1 MANLTKKLA
10 CDESL
15 TSLCFLVFYFCCL
28 KLANM
33 IPYTHKGWNIV
44 ELSDVDSTN
53 TWIHDKF
60 SCSEIKSWTAVR
72 SANQKAGR
80 GQRGNSWLSE
90 PGANLLFSFLYQPK
104 ALHATQQF
112 LLSQTVSLAVVD
124 WLLSFTPHACIKWPN
139 DIYVGEQKIAGIL
152 IENIL
157 LGEYIN
163 ASIVGIGININQT
176 DFSSDL
182 PNPISLAMVTH
193 KTFDIKTELNHLLDC
208 MERRLHMF
216 ENEYSNQLSKD
227 YTQYLLR
234 FKKLGVFTAN
244 NEIFDAQIVDV
255 LPSGEIVL
263 KLANETLRQ
272 YGFKEVRHVFESG
285 FTKNIVV

>member
-1 MANLTKKLA
+1 
-10 CDESL
+10 
-15 TSLCFLVFYFCCL
+15 
-28 KLANM
+28 M
-33 IPYTHKGWNIV
+33 IPYTHKRWNIV

-60 SCSEIKSWTAVR
+60 SCSEIKSRTVVR

-80 GQRGNSWLSE
+80 GQRGNSWQSE
-90 PGANLLFSFLYQPK
+90 PGANLLFSFLYQPNM
-104 ALHATQQF
+104 LHAANQF

-208 MERRLHMF
+208 MERRLLLF
-216 ENEYSNQLSKD
+216 ENERFSQIASD

-234 FKKLGVFTAN
+234 FKKSGVFTAN
-244 NEIFDAQIVDV
+244 NEVFDAQIVEV

-263 KLANETLRQ
+263 KLADESLRQ

-285 FTKNIVV
+285 LSKNIVV